1 MALDHEVAVR
11 PFLFDRDFWCA
22 KLAYLR
28 AIPRRLL
35 IVPRPELS
43 RPGFDVME
51 IKLRSHDGERLAA
64 LVARSA
70 FGCSDQPSKIRLL
83 GPDDLMRVRWSVVEQ
98 GQLEACFRPLEG
110 RRLEDR
116 VLDLL
121 RVIDAIRSLEDTSTC
136 VELAPESRD
145 PLPDDVW
152 IAEQVL
158 ATCGQEPPEEE

>member
-1 MALDHEVAVR
+1 MALEHEVAVR

-43 RPGFDVME
+43 RPGFDVLE
-51 IKLRSHDGERLAA
+51 VKLRAHDGERLSA
-64 LVARSA
+64 LIARSA
-70 FGCSDQPSKIRLL
+70 FGCSDQPSSIRLL
-83 GPDDLMRVRWSVVEQ
+83 GPGDLMRVHWSAVEQ

-121 RVIDAIRSLEDTSTC
+121 RVMDAVRSLEDTSPC
-136 VELAPESRD
+136 VQLAPECRD

-158 ATCGQEPPEEE
+158 TTCGQEGIESE